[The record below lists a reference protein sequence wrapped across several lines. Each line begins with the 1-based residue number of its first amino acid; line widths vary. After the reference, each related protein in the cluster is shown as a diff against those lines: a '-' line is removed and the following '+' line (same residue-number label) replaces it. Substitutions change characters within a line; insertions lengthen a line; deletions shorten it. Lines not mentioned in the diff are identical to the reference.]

1 MITGINKI
9 HGTAR
14 LGDAAGLRPAIDLVP
29 EASTRIKSAYLF
41 GDLDDASNRRNA
53 TSLPRGPCPGHQQPA
68 GARMS
73 SYMSSKMADYVKGR
87 LSSAELV
94 AAAKARYGI
103 HD

>member
-1 MITGINKI
+1 MI
-9 HGTAR
+9 
-14 LGDAAGLRPAIDLVP
+14 PAL
-29 EASTRIKSAYLF
+29 EETQ
-41 GDLDDASNRRNA
+41 RRSHVAHVQA
-53 TSLPRGPCPGHQQPA
+53 TNNLA

-73 SYMSSKMADYVKGR
+73 SYMSSKMAKYVKGR